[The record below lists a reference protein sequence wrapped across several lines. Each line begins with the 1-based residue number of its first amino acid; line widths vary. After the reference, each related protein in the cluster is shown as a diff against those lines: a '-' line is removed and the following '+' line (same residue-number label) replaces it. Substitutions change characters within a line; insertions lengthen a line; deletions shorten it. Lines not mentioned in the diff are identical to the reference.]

1 MNTFKI
7 KSLTDVITN
16 SSTEVFTVYN
26 KEAVNN
32 IKELVNAILALNNE
46 TSNLTFDDLFEVDYC
61 FDIYEIEELINQLA
75 EKLKERGNKEHAE
88 AIKTTVATEEELWN
102 YSKQNN
108 IYDVVMEIIE
118 EIDSSSTSSRV
129 YLGNSIAK
137 RSENSLISIE
147 INITTNVNILT
158 LRSGFD
164 SHCLQDLS
172 GDFPSLTQNTN
183 FGRSINIVSINI
195 NLISVS
201 KVVNLYGRHHQLR
214 IIVEIVSVDFSCK
227 INICF

>member
-1 MNTFKI
+1 MQKFKI

-118 EIDSSSTSSRV
+118 EIDNDTYDYRMV
-129 YLGNSIAK
+129 DGIYIKAKNNPNVDKAKLGKAVEMLN
-137 RSENSLISIE
+137 
-147 INITTNVNILT
+147 NIDHI
-158 LRSGFD
+158 FE
-164 SHCLQDLS
+164 QYA
-172 GDFPSLTQNTN
+172 F
-183 FGRSINIVSINI
+183 
-195 NLISVS
+195 
-201 KVVNLYGRHHQLR
+201 
-214 IIVEIVSVDFSCK
+214 
-227 INICF
+227 

>member
-32 IKELVNAILALNNE
+32 IKELVNAILALNNK

-61 FDIYEIEELINQLA
+61 FDIYEIEELISQLA

-88 AIKTTVATEEELWN
+88 AIKATVTTEEELWN
-102 YSKQNN
+102 YSKQND

-118 EIDSSSTSSRV
+118 EIDNDSYDYRMV
-129 YLGNSIAK
+129 DGIHIKAK
-137 RSENSLISIE
+137 NNPNVDKAKLDKAVEMLN
-147 INITTNVNILT
+147 NIDHIFEQYA
-158 LRSGFD
+158 SY
-164 SHCLQDLS
+164 C
-172 GDFPSLTQNTN
+172 
-183 FGRSINIVSINI
+183 
-195 NLISVS
+195 
-201 KVVNLYGRHHQLR
+201 
-214 IIVEIVSVDFSCK
+214 
-227 INICF
+227 

>member
-1 MNTFKI
+1 MQKFKI

-88 AIKTTVATEEELWN
+88 AIKTTVTTEEELWN

-118 EIDSSSTSSRV
+118 EIDNDTYDYRMV
-129 YLGNSIAK
+129 DGIHIKAKNNPNVDKAKLGKAVEMLN
-137 RSENSLISIE
+137 
-147 INITTNVNILT
+147 NIDHIFKQYA
-158 LRSGFD
+158 SY
-164 SHCLQDLS
+164 C
-172 GDFPSLTQNTN
+172 
-183 FGRSINIVSINI
+183 
-195 NLISVS
+195 
-201 KVVNLYGRHHQLR
+201 
-214 IIVEIVSVDFSCK
+214 
-227 INICF
+227 

>member
-1 MNTFKI
+1 MQKFKI

-118 EIDSSSTSSRV
+118 EIDNDTYDYRMV
-129 YLGNSIAK
+129 DGIHIKAKNNPNVDKAKLGKAVEMLN
-137 RSENSLISIE
+137 
-147 INITTNVNILT
+147 NIDHI
-158 LRSGFD
+158 FE
-164 SHCLQDLS
+164 QYA
-172 GDFPSLTQNTN
+172 F
-183 FGRSINIVSINI
+183 
-195 NLISVS
+195 
-201 KVVNLYGRHHQLR
+201 
-214 IIVEIVSVDFSCK
+214 
-227 INICF
+227 